1 MLAIRMRGLLSIWLV
16 LGGTKRSGIV
26 AFLRGA
32 RPHLADNPFVLSPRP
47 ALGVADATTRRDDGT
62 LEGHRD
68 TSGVRF

>member
-1 MLAIRMRGLLSIWLV
+1 VWLV

-32 RPHLADNPFVLSPRP
+32 RPHLWDNPLVLSRRP
-47 ALGVADATTRRDDGT
+47 ALGVADATVKRDRGT

-68 TSGVRF
+68 TSGERVEMI